1 MVKNLKKIGVF
12 LRGVVMAI
20 LSVLAF
26 ILLPEKTERPKPQT
40 DELDD
45 KQKEIKEKIKDVD
58 AIITDTEKILENG
71 TESEFTEIDEAVEYL
86 NGVIK

>member
-12 LRGVVMAI
+12 LGGVVMAI

-40 DELDD
+40 DELDE